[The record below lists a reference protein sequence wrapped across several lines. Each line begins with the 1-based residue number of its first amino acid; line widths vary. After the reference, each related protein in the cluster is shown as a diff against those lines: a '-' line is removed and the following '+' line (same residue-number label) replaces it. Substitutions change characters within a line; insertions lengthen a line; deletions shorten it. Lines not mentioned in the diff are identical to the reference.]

1 MKKICMIVMIIAVI
15 SLVIFGILFFRIEF
29 SNDQL
34 YKETNL
40 ITKNA
45 SALICGS
52 NIIILIICIAIPRK
66 IR

>member
-15 SLVIFGILFFRIEF
+15 SLIIFGILFFRIEF

-34 YKETNL
+34 YKELNL
-40 ITKNA
+40 ITKNT

-52 NIIILIICIAIPRK
+52 DIIILIICIAILRK

>member
-40 ITKNA
+40 ITKNT

-52 NIIILIICIAIPRK
+52 DIIILIICMAILRK